1 MMTHK
6 RLSNQDTQ
14 TTTICAPNTLEHTDK
29 WLVSLAAMAFI
40 AIICA
45 LTFRTDAC
53 TRVVYQGNDSLY
65 IIGRSLDWR
74 TPIPTNLYVYP
85 RGMHKMGNNKP
96 GSVEWT
102 SKYGA
107 VYAVSYDGGVTEGM
121 NEVGLSVNGLFCKG
135 TVYDNDDT
143 RNRPPMSLAMFP
155 AWLLDLCATTQEC
168 CDLLERHDFN
178 IGGSTFDGGT
188 VSALHW
194 GITDSSGDSAIVEFD
209 NGVIKIHRGKD
220 LVAMTNDPQ
229 WEAMSA
235 IIDYWDKKG
244 GQHTLPGT
252 VSSPDRCTRAHYF
265 ITHVDKTGDAHIGA
279 SITRSVVENASV
291 PYLYSVQGEPNLSS
305 TQWRSLSNLR
315 DKLYYFD
322 VVTNDGL
329 FYIDL
334 KKCDLREGK
343 SVMKLDVS
351 KSSEY
356 VGEANKHLFKTA
368 PFTPMY

>member
-1 MMTHK
+1 MN
-6 RLSNQDTQ
+6 S
-14 TTTICAPNTLEHTDK
+14 P
-29 WLVSLAAMAFI
+29 
-40 AIICA
+40 
-45 LTFRTDAC
+45 FRTEKSRAVAIARTASETRDHNGWLYAIAVAAILALSAIFAVRADAC
-53 TRVVYQGNDSLY
+53 TRIVYQGNDSLY

-85 RGMHKMGNNKP
+85 RGMHKMGNNVP

-121 NEVGLSVNGLFCKG
+121 NEKGLSVNGLFCKG
-135 TVYDNDDT
+135 TVYGNAET
-143 RNRPPMSLAMFP
+143 EHLPAMSLAMFP
-155 AWLLDLCATTQEC
+155 AWILDLCSTTDEAVAM
-168 CDLLERHDFN
+168 LKARDFN
-178 IGGSTFDGGT
+178 ISGATFDGGT

-194 GITDSSGDSAIVEFD
+194 GITDADGNSAIVEFD
-209 NGVIKIHRGKD
+209 QGVLKIHEGRD

-229 WEAMSA
+229 WDDMEAILA
-235 IIDYWDKKG
+235 YWEKKG

-265 ITHVDKTGDAHIGA
+265 VTNVEKTSDPDVGA
-279 SITRSVVENASV
+279 SIARSVVMNASV
-291 PYLYSVQGEPNLSS
+291 PYLYTVQGEPNLSS

-315 DKLYYFD
+315 DKRYYFD
-322 VVTNDGL
+322 VVTNSGL

-334 KKCDLREGK
+334 NKCDLRPGK
-343 SVMKLDVS
+343 PVMKLDVA
-351 KSSEY
+351 KSNLY
-356 VGEANKHLFKTA
+356 VGEANSHLYKTQ